1 MRVDMFTIELIHRTI
16 RVPHTDAEG
25 YRVLHTDA
33 VIDIPPEL
41 STRCVLPI
49 LHGSREHGRTTE
61 AFGD

>member
-16 RVPHTDAEG
+16 RE
-25 YRVLHTDA
+25 LHTDA

-41 STRCVLPI
+41 SMRCVLPI
-49 LHGSREHGRTTE
+49 LHGSREHGRTAE